1 MKNKVVKKLG
11 AALLVSA
18 MVMGTAAC
26 GAADAGNSA
35 AGSSAA
41 GSSTAGNSEA
51 GKQESQTTEPE
62 AVKEV
67 EKPAEISWWTHDG
80 LNEENGSEQWFSEFE
95 KFTGIHLNH
104 QFIPNNE
111 YYDKLKLAFAS
122 DEVPEVFDLNGA
134 NLALYASQGAIY
146 DLTDLLKASELYDK
160 VDPAIWEAITIDGK
174 IYAIPK
180 EIPSAAV
187 TYVRG
192 DWLERL
198 GMKAPTNY
206 EEFLEMIRRFKA
218 EIPECE
224 IGLTAPGIKSE
235 MNLPEFYQGAHYGF
249 AKVDG
254 VWVDGFAQD
263 NMAEAMQR
271 MQDAYKEGL
280 LDMEIITNTT
290 STCRDAW
297 YSGNVGVFNYWS
309 GKWGGTLQDR
319 LVANNEGA
327 VAQPIEP
334 IAEADYL
341 YATLGGLCISSKVS
355 EEKAAQIFKYFVE
368 YMHDGGEGQVLFQSG
383 VEGVH
388 WEQDGNNIKP
398 LPNLADPSAVT
409 TSIWITPWLSITPL
423 EVTDKNSVIAD
434 AVKNSL
440 AITDATAHQVAVT
453 PVSETLNRITSDLE
467 LEKADILAKVVMG
480 EMTVEQGVAAYQEV
494 AEELNVDK
502 VLKELNGN

>member
-1 MKNKVVKKLG
+1 MKNQVTKKLIA
-11 AALLVSA
+11 AALASA
-18 MVMGTAAC
+18 MVLSTAAC
-26 GAADAGNSA
+26 GSDDA

-41 GSSTAGNSEA
+41 SGSVPSSAAGSSEA
-51 GKQESQTTEPE
+51 SGSSDGAAP
-62 AVKEV
+62 AEV
-67 EKPAEISWWTHDG
+67 EKPDSISWWTHDG
-80 LNEENGSEQWFSEFE
+80 LNEENGSEQWFAEFE
-95 KFTGIHLNH
+95 KLTGIHLNQ

-146 DLTDLLKASELYDK
+146 DLTDLLKASDLYAK
-160 VDPAIWEAITIDGK
+160 VDPAIWEAISIDGR

-180 EIPSAAV
+180 EVPSAAV

-198 GMKAPTNY
+198 NMEAPTNY
-206 EEFLEMIRRFKA
+206 EEFLEMIRRFKT

-224 IGLTAPGIKSE
+224 IGLTAPGVKSE

-297 YSGNVGVFNYWS
+297 YEGKVGVFNYWS
-309 GKWGGTLQDR
+309 GKWGGTLQER

-327 VAQPIEP
+327 IAQPIQP
-334 IAEADYL
+334 IAEAEYL
-341 YATLGGLCISSKVS
+341 FATLGGLCISSKVS
-355 EEKAAQIFKYFVE
+355 DEKAAQIFKYFIE

-388 WEQDGNNIKP
+388 WEQEGSNVKP

-409 TSIWITPWLSITPL
+409 TSVWITPWLAISPL
-423 EVTDKNSVIAD
+423 EVTDKVTETSD
-434 AVKNSL
+434 AVRDSL
-440 AITDATAHQVAVT
+440 AITDEYASQVAIT
-453 PVSETLNRITSDLE
+453 PVSETLNKITSDLE

-480 EMTVEQGVAAYQEV
+480 EMTVEQGVAAYKEV
-494 AEELNVDK
+494 AEELNVEK
-502 VLKELNGN
+502 VLQELNGN

>member
-1 MKNKVVKKLG
+1 MKNQVTKKLIA
-11 AALLVSA
+11 AALASA
-18 MVMGTAAC
+18 MVLSTAAC
-26 GAADAGNSA
+26 GSDDA

-41 GSSTAGNSEA
+41 SGSVPSSAAGSSEA
-51 GKQESQTTEPE
+51 SGSSDGAAP
-62 AVKEV
+62 AEV
-67 EKPAEISWWTHDG
+67 EKPDSISWWTHDG
-80 LNEENGSEQWFSEFE
+80 LNEENGSEQWFAEFE
-95 KFTGIHLNH
+95 KLTGIHLNQ

-146 DLTDLLKASELYDK
+146 DLTDLLKASDLYAK
-160 VDPAIWEAITIDGK
+160 VDPAIWEAISIDGR

-180 EIPSAAV
+180 EVPSAAV

-198 GMKAPTNY
+198 NMEAPTNY
-206 EEFLEMIRRFKA
+206 EEFLEMIRRFKT

-224 IGLTAPGIKSE
+224 IGLTAPGVKSE

-297 YSGNVGVFNYWS
+297 YEGKVGVFNYWS
-309 GKWGGTLQDR
+309 GKWGGTLQER

-327 VAQPIEP
+327 IAQPIQP
-334 IAEADYL
+334 IAEAEYL
-341 YATLGGLCISSKVS
+341 FATLGGLCISSKVS
-355 EEKAAQIFKYFVE
+355 DEKAAQIFKYFIE

-388 WEQDGNNIKP
+388 WEQEGSNVKP

-409 TSIWITPWLSITPL
+409 TSVWITPWLAISPL
-423 EVTDKNSVIAD
+423 EVTDKVTETSD
-434 AVKNSL
+434 AVRDSL
-440 AITDATAHQVAVT
+440 AITDEHASQVAIT
-453 PVSETLNRITSDLE
+453 PVSETLNKITSDLE

-480 EMTVEQGVAAYQEV
+480 EMTVEQGVAAYKEV
-494 AEELNVDK
+494 AEELNVEK
-502 VLKELNGN
+502 VLQELNGN

>member
-1 MKNKVVKKLG
+1 MKNKVVKKL
-11 AALLVSA
+11 AAA
-18 MVMGTAAC
+18 MLASTMVVGMAAC
-26 GAADAGNSA
+26 GSQDAGNSA
-35 AGSSAA
+35 ASSSAPAASSAA
-41 GSSTAGNSEA
+41 STESSAAASESSTAAPEVT
-51 GKQESQTTEPE
+51 KPES
-62 AVKEV
+62 
-67 EKPAEISWWTHDG
+67 ISWWTHDG
-80 LNEENGSEQWFSEFE
+80 LNEENGAEQWFAEFE
-95 KFTGIHLNH
+95 KLTGIHLDH

-122 DEVPEVFDLNGA
+122 DEVPEVFDLNGS
-134 NLALYASQGAIY
+134 NLALYASQGAIM
-146 DLTDLLKASELYDK
+146 DLTDLLKASDLYDK
-160 VDPAIWEAITIDGK
+160 VDPAIWDAISIDGK

-198 GMKAPTNY
+198 GMSAPTNY
-206 EEFLEMIRRFKA
+206 DEFLEMVRRFKA

-224 IGLTAPGIKSE
+224 IGITAPGVKSE
-235 MNLPEFYQGAHYGF
+235 MNLPEFYQGAHFGF

-280 LDMEIITNTT
+280 MDMEIITNKT

-297 YSGNVGVFNYWS
+297 YEGKVGVFNYWS

-327 VAQPIEP
+327 IALPIQP

-341 YATLGGLCISSKVS
+341 YATLSGLCISSKVS
-355 EEKAAQIFKYFVE
+355 EEKAAQIFKYFIE

-388 WEQDGNNIKP
+388 WEQDGNFVKP

-409 TSIWITPWLSITPL
+409 VSVWITPWLSITPL
-423 EVTDKNSVIAD
+423 EVTDKQSDIAD

-440 AITDATAHQVAVT
+440 AITDATAQQVAIT
-453 PVSETLNRITSDLE
+453 PVSDTLNRITSDLE

-480 EMTVEQGVAAYQEV
+480 EMTVEQGVAAYKEV
-494 AEELNVDK
+494 ADQLGVDQ

>member
-1 MKNKVVKKLG
+1 MKNQVTKKLIA
-11 AALLVSA
+11 AALASA
-18 MVMGTAAC
+18 MVLSTAAC
-26 GAADAGNSA
+26 GSDDA

-41 GSSTAGNSEA
+41 SGSVPSSAAGSSEA
-51 GKQESQTTEPE
+51 SGSSDGAAP
-62 AVKEV
+62 AEV
-67 EKPAEISWWTHDG
+67 EKPDSISWWTHDG
-80 LNEENGSEQWFSEFE
+80 LNEENGSEQWFAEFE
-95 KFTGIHLNH
+95 KLTGIHLNQ

-146 DLTDLLKASELYDK
+146 DLTDLLKASDLYAK
-160 VDPAIWEAITIDGK
+160 VDPAIWEAISIDGR

-180 EIPSAAV
+180 EVPSAAV

-198 GMKAPTNY
+198 NMEAPTNY
-206 EEFLEMIRRFKA
+206 EEFLEMIRRFKT

-224 IGLTAPGIKSE
+224 IGLTAPGVKSE

-297 YSGNVGVFNYWS
+297 YEGKVGVFNYWS
-309 GKWGGTLQDR
+309 GKWGGTLQER

-327 VAQPIEP
+327 IAQPIQP
-334 IAEADYL
+334 IAEAEYL
-341 YATLGGLCISSKVS
+341 FATLGGLCISSKVS
-355 EEKAAQIFKYFVE
+355 DEKAAQIFKYFIE

-388 WEQDGNNIKP
+388 WEQEGSNVKP

-409 TSIWITPWLSITPL
+409 TSVWITPWLAISPL
-423 EVTDKNSVIAD
+423 EVTDKVTETSD
-434 AVKNSL
+434 AVRDSL
-440 AITDATAHQVAVT
+440 AITDEYASQVAIT
-453 PVSETLNRITSDLE
+453 PVSETLNKITSDLE

-480 EMTVEQGVAAYQEV
+480 EMTVEQGVAAYKEV
-494 AEELNVDK
+494 AEELDVEK
-502 VLKELNGN
+502 VLQELNGN

>member
-1 MKNKVVKKLG
+1 MKNKVTKKLLA
-11 AALLVSA
+11 AALAAV
-18 MVMGTAAC
+18 MVMGTVAC
-26 GAADAGNSA
+26 GSED
-35 AGSSAA
+35 A
-41 GSSTAGNSEA
+41 GSSTPSTSTPSTPASTAGDNSSSGSSDA
-51 GKQESQTTEPE
+51 APE
-62 AVKEV
+62 EKTV
-67 EKPAEISWWTHDG
+67 EKPDTISWWTHDG
-80 LNEENGSEQWFSEFE
+80 LNEENGAEQWFAEFE
-95 KFTGIHLNH
+95 NKTGIHLDH

-122 DEVPEVFDLNGA
+122 NEVPEVFDLNGA

-146 DLTDLLKASELYDK
+146 DLTDLLKASGMYEK
-160 VDPAIWEAITIDGK
+160 VDPAIWEALSIDGK

-180 EIPSAAV
+180 EVPSAAV

-198 GMKAPTNY
+198 GMEPPTTY
-206 EEFLEMIRRFKA
+206 DEFLEMIRRFKA
-218 EIPECE
+218 EIPECQ
-224 IGLTAPGIKSE
+224 IGLTAPGVKSE

-297 YSGNVGVFNYWS
+297 YEGKVGVFNYWS

-327 VAQPIEP
+327 IAQPIEP
-334 IAEADYL
+334 IENADYL
-341 YATLGGLCISSKVS
+341 FATLSGLCISSKVS
-355 EEKAAQIFKYFVE
+355 EEKAEQIFKYFFE

-388 WEQDGNNIKP
+388 WEQDGDNVKP

-409 TSIWITPWLSITPL
+409 TSVWITPWLAITPL
-423 EVTDKNSVIAD
+423 EVTDKNTEKAD
-434 AVKNSL
+434 AVTNSL
-440 AITDATAHQVAVT
+440 AITDQYAHQVAIT
-453 PVSETLNRITSDLE
+453 PVSETLNKITSDLE

-480 EMTVEQGVAAYQEV
+480 EMTVEEGMAKYKEI
-494 AEELNVDK
+494 AEELNVEQ
-502 VLKELNGN
+502 VLKELNGQ

>member
-1 MKNKVVKKLG
+1 MKNKVVKKL
-11 AALLVSA
+11 AAA
-18 MVMGTAAC
+18 MLASTMVVGMAAC
-26 GAADAGNSA
+26 GSQDAGNSA
-35 AGSSAA
+35 ASSSAPAASSAA
-41 GSSTAGNSEA
+41 STESSAAASESSTAAPEVT
-51 GKQESQTTEPE
+51 KPES
-62 AVKEV
+62 
-67 EKPAEISWWTHDG
+67 ISWWTHDG
-80 LNEENGSEQWFSEFE
+80 LNEENGAEQWFAEFE
-95 KFTGIHLNH
+95 KLTGIHLDH

-122 DEVPEVFDLNGA
+122 DEVPEVFDLNGS
-134 NLALYASQGAIY
+134 NLALYASQGAIM
-146 DLTDLLKASELYDK
+146 DLTDLLKASDLYDK
-160 VDPAIWEAITIDGK
+160 VDPAIWDAISIDGK

-198 GMKAPTNY
+198 GMSAPTNY
-206 EEFLEMIRRFKA
+206 DEFLEMVRRFKA

-224 IGLTAPGIKSE
+224 IGITAPGVKSE
-235 MNLPEFYQGAHYGF
+235 MNLPEFYQGAHFGF
-249 AKVDG
+249 AKIDG

-280 LDMEIITNTT
+280 MDMEIITNKT

-297 YSGNVGVFNYWS
+297 YEGKVGVFNYWS

-327 VAQPIEP
+327 IALPIQP

-341 YATLGGLCISSKVS
+341 YATLSGLCISSKVS
-355 EEKAAQIFKYFVE
+355 EEKAAQIFKYFIE

-388 WEQDGNNIKP
+388 WEQDGNFVKP

-409 TSIWITPWLSITPL
+409 VSVWITPWLSITPL
-423 EVTDKNSVIAD
+423 EVTDKQSDIAD

-440 AITDATAHQVAVT
+440 AITDATAQQVAIT
-453 PVSETLNRITSDLE
+453 PVSDTLNRITSDLE

-480 EMTVEQGVAAYQEV
+480 EMTVEQGVAAYKEV
-494 AEELNVDK
+494 ADQLGVDQ

>member
-1 MKNKVVKKLG
+1 MKSKVTKKLLA
-11 AALLVSA
+11 AALASA

-26 GAADAGNSA
+26 SSGEAGGSA
-35 AGSSAA
+35 AAGGSSAA
-41 GSSTAGNSEA
+41 ASTGSSAEA
-51 GKQESQTTEPE
+51 SSSDGGATVAEVTKPES
-62 AVKEV
+62 
-67 EKPAEISWWTHDG
+67 ISWWTHDG
-80 LNEENGSEQWFSEFE
+80 LNEENGAEQWFAEFE
-95 KFTGIHLNH
+95 KFTGIHLDH

-160 VDPAIWEAITIDGK
+160 VDPAIWDAISIDGK

-180 EIPSAAV
+180 EMPSAAV

-192 DWLERL
+192 DWLEQL
-198 GMKAPTNY
+198 GMKAPTTY
-206 EEFLEMIRRFKA
+206 DEFLDMIRRFKE

-224 IGLTAPGIKSE
+224 IGLTAPGVKSE

-280 LDMEIITNTT
+280 LDKEIITNTT

-297 YSGNVGVFNYWS
+297 YEGKVGVFNYWS

-319 LVANNEGA
+319 LEANNEGA
-327 VAQPIEP
+327 VALPLEEIEG
-334 IAEADYL
+334 ADYL
-341 YATLGGLCISSKVS
+341 FATLGGLCISSKVS
-355 EEKAAQIFKYFVE
+355 DEKAAQIFKYFIE

-388 WEQDGNNIKP
+388 WEQDGNNVKP

-409 TSIWITPWLSITPL
+409 TSVWITPWLAISPL
-423 EVTDKNSVIAD
+423 EVTDKNTEKAD
-434 AVKNSL
+434 AVTNSL
-440 AITDATAHQVAVT
+440 AITDASASQVAVT
-453 PVSETLNRITSDLE
+453 PVSETLNKITSDLE

-480 EMTVEQGVAAYQEV
+480 EMTVEEGVAAYKEV
-494 AEELNVDK
+494 AEELNVEQ

>member
-1 MKNKVVKKLG
+1 MKNKVTRKLLA
-11 AALLVSA
+11 AALAAV

-26 GAADAGNSA
+26 GAEDAGNSSTPSSSA
-35 AGSSAA
+35 PSSAA
-41 GSSTAGNSEA
+41 GSGAGGSSSA
-51 GKQESQTTEPE
+51 PE
-62 AVKEV
+62 EKVV
-67 EKPAEISWWTHDG
+67 EKPESISWWTHDG
-80 LNEENGSEQWFSEFE
+80 LNEENGAEQWFAEFE
-95 KFTGIHLNH
+95 NKTGIHLDH

-122 DEVPEVFDLNGA
+122 NEVPEVFDLNGA

-146 DLTDLLKASELYDK
+146 DLTDLLKASDLYDK
-160 VDPAIWEAITIDGK
+160 VDPAIWDAISINGR

-180 EIPSAAV
+180 EVPSAAV

-198 GMKAPTNY
+198 GMEPPTNY
-206 EEFLEMIRRFKA
+206 EEFLEMIRRFKN

-224 IGLTAPGIKSE
+224 IGLTAPGVKSE

-249 AKVDG
+249 TKVDG

-280 LDMEIITNTT
+280 MDMEIITNTT

-297 YSGNVGVFNYWS
+297 YEGKVGVFNYWS

-327 VAQPIEP
+327 IAQPIQP
-334 IAEADYL
+334 IEEADYL
-341 YATLGGLCISSKVS
+341 FATLSGLCISSKVS
-355 EEKAAQIFKYFVE
+355 DEKAEQIFKYFIE

-388 WEQDGNNIKP
+388 WEQDGNNVKP

-409 TSIWITPWLSITPL
+409 TSVWITPWLAISPL
-423 EVTDKNSVIAD
+423 EVTDKNTEKAD
-434 AVKNSL
+434 AVTNSL
-440 AITDATAHQVAVT
+440 AITDAMATQVPIT
-453 PVSETLNRITSDLE
+453 PVSETLNKITSELE

-480 EMTVEQGVAAYQEV
+480 EMTVEDGMAKYKEV
-494 AEELNVDK
+494 AEELNVEK
-502 VLKELNGN
+502 VLQELNGN

>member
-1 MKNKVVKKLG
+1 MKSKVTKKLLA
-11 AALLVSA
+11 AALASA

-26 GAADAGNSA
+26 GSGEAGGSAAAGSSSA
-35 AGSSAA
+35 ASAGSSAA
-41 GSSTAGNSEA
+41 ASSEA
-51 GKQESQTTEPE
+51 GSTAAVAEVTKPES
-62 AVKEV
+62 
-67 EKPAEISWWTHDG
+67 ISWWTHDG
-80 LNEENGSEQWFSEFE
+80 LNEENGAEQWFAEFE
-95 KFTGIHLNH
+95 KLTGIHLDH

-160 VDPAIWEAITIDGK
+160 VDPAIWEAIAIDGK

-180 EIPSAAV
+180 EMPSAAV

-198 GMKAPTNY
+198 DMKAPTTY
-206 EEFLEMIRRFKA
+206 DEFLDMIRRFKE

-224 IGLTAPGIKSE
+224 IGLTAPGVKSE
-235 MNLPEFYQGAHYGF
+235 MNLPEFYQGAHYSF

-254 VWVDGFAQD
+254 VWIDGFAQD

-280 LDMEIITNTT
+280 LDKEIITNTT

-297 YSGNVGVFNYWS
+297 YEGKVGVFNYWS

-319 LVANNEGA
+319 LEANNAGA
-327 VAQPIEP
+327 VALPLEEIEG
-334 IAEADYL
+334 ADYL
-341 YATLGGLCISSKVS
+341 FATLGGLCISSKVS
-355 EEKAAQIFKYFVE
+355 DEKAAQIFKYFME

-388 WEQDGNNIKP
+388 WEQDGNNVKP

-409 TSIWITPWLSITPL
+409 TSVWVTPWLAISPL
-423 EVTDKNSVIAD
+423 EVTDKNTEKAD
-434 AVKNSL
+434 AVTNSL
-440 AITDATAHQVAVT
+440 AITDASADQVAVT
-453 PVSETLNRITSDLE
+453 PVSDTLNKITSDLE

-480 EMTVEQGVAAYQEV
+480 EMTVEEGVAAYKEV
-494 AEELNVDK
+494 AEELNVEQ

>member
-1 MKNKVVKKLG
+1 MKRKVTKKIV
-11 AALLVSA
+11 AVALASA
-18 MVMGTAAC
+18 MALATVGC
-26 GAADAGNSA
+26 GSESAGNDTPASSQA
-35 AGSSAA
+35 ASSAA
-41 GSSTAGNSEA
+41 TESSAASSEA
-51 GKQESQTTEPE
+51 APE
-62 AVKEV
+62 VKEI
-67 EKPAEISWWTHDG
+67 EKPESISWWTHDG
-80 LNEENGSEQWFSEFE
+80 LNEENGAEQWFAEYE
-95 KFTGIHLNH
+95 KFTGIHLDH

-134 NLALYASQGAIY
+134 NLALYASQGAIM
-146 DLTDLLKASELYDK
+146 DLTDMLKASDLYDK
-160 VDPAIWEAITIDGK
+160 VDPAIWEAISIDGK

-192 DWLERL
+192 DWLEQL

-218 EIPECE
+218 DIPECE
-224 IGLTAPGIKSE
+224 IGLTAPGVKSE

-254 VWVDGFAQD
+254 VWVDGFAQPE
-263 NMAEAMQR
+263 MADAMQR

-297 YSGNVGVFNYWS
+297 YEGKVGVFNYWS

-327 VAQPIEP
+327 IAQPIEP

-355 EEKAAQIFKYFVE
+355 EEKAEQIFKYFFE

-388 WEQDGNNIKP
+388 WEQDGNNVKP

-409 TSIWITPWLSITPL
+409 TSVWITPWLAISPL
-423 EVTDKNSVIAD
+423 EVTDKNTEVSD
-434 AVKNSL
+434 AVSNSL
-440 AITDATAHQVAVT
+440 AITDKYASQVAVT
-453 PVSETLNRITSDLE
+453 PVSETLNKITSDLE

-480 EMTVEQGVAAYQEV
+480 EMTVEDGVAAYAEV
-494 AEELNVDK
+494 ADELNVEQ